1 MRQSEGAMK
10 IAVLADIHGNMPA
23 LERVAAHIDAW
34 GPDQVIMAG
43 DIVNRGPQPRECL
56 QFVKERQDI
65 AGWRLVRGNHED
77 YVLVHAGPDAP
88 KSGPEFEI
96 YRNAYWTYRRL
107 EGKIESLK
115 AMPFQVSVT
124 GPDGREVRVVH
135 ASMRGNRIG
144 IYPEMPDA
152 MLDQLIAP
160 PPAVLCVGHTHRP
173 LVRHLG
179 DTLVVNAGAVGTP
192 FDGDRRA
199 AYAQLTWQ
207 SGRWTAEII
216 RLDYDLKQTEEQFH
230 ASGFVPNAGPL
241 AEIMLLEFRQ
251 ARSHIHLW
259 ITHYEPLVLSGD
271 MTMAES
277 VQSYFNSIGR

>member
-1 MRQSEGAMK
+1 MK

-23 LERVAAHIDAW
+23 LERVTTHIEAW
-34 GPDQVIMAG
+34 GPDHVIMAG
-43 DIVNRGPQPRECL
+43 DVVNRGPEPRTCL
-56 QFVKERQDI
+56 QFIEEKQRS
-65 AGWRLVRGNHED
+65 AGWQLVRGNHED
-77 YVLVHAGPDAP
+77 YVLVHARPDAP
-88 KSGPEFEI
+88 RSGPEFEI
-96 YRNAYWTYRRL
+96 YLNSYWTYRRL

-115 AMPFQVSVT
+115 AMPFQVTVT

-144 IYPEMPDA
+144 IYSEMPDA
-152 MLDQLIAP
+152 MLDQLITPA
-160 PPAVLCVGHTHRP
+160 PAVLCVGHTHRP
-173 LVRHLG
+173 LVRQLG
-179 DTLVVNAGAVGTP
+179 DTLVVNAGAVGMP

-199 AYAQLTWQ
+199 AYAQLTWKNDQ
-207 SGRWTAEII
+207 WAGEII
-216 RLDYDLKQTEEQFH
+216 RLDYDQKQTEEQFH
-230 ASGFVPNAGPL
+230 ASGFIPEAGPL

-259 ITHYEPLVLSGD
+259 LTNYQPLVLSGE

>member
-1 MRQSEGAMK
+1 MK

-23 LERVAAHIDAW
+23 LERVAAHIESWKA
-34 GPDQVIMAG
+34 DQVIVAG
-43 DIVNRGPQPRECL
+43 DVVNRGPQPRACL
-56 QFVKERQDI
+56 QFVEEWQHM
-65 AGWRLVRGNHED
+65 AAWQVVRGNHED

-96 YRNAYWTYRRL
+96 YRNSYWTYRQL
-107 EGKIESLK
+107 EGKVDSLK
-115 AMPFQVSVT
+115 TMPFQVSLP

-144 IYPEMPDA
+144 IYPETPA
-152 MLDQLIAP
+152 ALLGRLIAP
-160 PPAVLCVGHTHRP
+160 PPVALCVGHTHRP
-173 LVRHLG
+173 LVRQL
-179 DTLVVNAGAVGTP
+179 DNTLVVNAGSVGMP

-199 AYAQLTWQ
+199 AYAQLIWRN
-207 SGRWTAEII
+207 GRWQAEIV
-216 RLDYDLKQTEEQFH
+216 RLDYDTARTEEQFYD
-230 ASGFVPNAGPL
+230 SGFILGAGPL

-259 ITHYEPLVLSGD
+259 LAHYEPLVLVGE

-277 VQSYFNSIGR
+277 VWRYINGLPSQDR